1 MEIPSTALIGI
12 GAILAAFV
20 SGVFSYI
27 NLVIGKDQKTS
38 EFRQQWIDAIRNEI
52 SEFISLAIN
61 LKDAA
66 RIYKLEANINNNP
79 AEFSK
84 IHNTIKDDINKL
96 GMAHIRIK
104 LRLNRIK
111 NIGTI
116 SRLTEF
122 YSMANSSNVNSE
134 QLNVKANELI
144 LEFQDV
150 LKTEWERVKSGELA
164 YRVTKYVALL
174 FVLVTISFLVMIVFF
189 GGMPALPSVHI
200 KY

>member
-27 NLVIGKDQKTS
+27 NLVIGKEQKIS

-66 RIYKLEANINNNP
+66 RIYKLEANVNDSP
-79 AEFSK
+79 VEFNK
-84 IHNTIKDDINKL
+84 IHNTIKDDINKF
-96 GMAHIRIK
+96 GMVHIRIK
-104 LRLNRIK
+104 LRLNRKK

-116 SRLTEF
+116 NRLAEF
-122 YSMANSSNVNSE
+122 YSMANSSDVNSE
-134 QLNVKANELI
+134 QLNVKADELV

-150 LKTEWERVKSGELA
+150 LKTEWERVKSGEIA
-164 YRVTKYVALL
+164 YRVTKCTALL
-174 FVLVTISFLVMIVFF
+174 FVLVAILFLTMILRGDAV
-189 GGMPALPSVHI
+189 LPFVHI
-200 KY
+200 K